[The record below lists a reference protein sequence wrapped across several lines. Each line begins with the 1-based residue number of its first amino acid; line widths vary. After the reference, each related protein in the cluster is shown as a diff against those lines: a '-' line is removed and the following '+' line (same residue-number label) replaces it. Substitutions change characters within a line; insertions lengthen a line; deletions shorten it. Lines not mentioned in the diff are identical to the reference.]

1 MQRIKRRMRLHRIC
15 TRIAVVTGLVAALAF
30 ASFGPANA
38 GGVNLGNDDDD
49 NNTDA
54 GPAFFGFVRD
64 PGGAAIADAKVT
76 ATVKAGGA
84 LVTRSNVMGVYKI
97 PGMGKGVD
105 PGSVD
110 ISCAKDGYKQAS
122 VVRRPRAAEEG
133 KDPIEVE
140 CYLQKE

>member
-1 MQRIKRRMRLHRIC
+1 MRLHRIC
-15 TRIAVVTGLVAALAF
+15 TRIAAATGLVAVLAL

-105 PGSVD
+105 AGSVD